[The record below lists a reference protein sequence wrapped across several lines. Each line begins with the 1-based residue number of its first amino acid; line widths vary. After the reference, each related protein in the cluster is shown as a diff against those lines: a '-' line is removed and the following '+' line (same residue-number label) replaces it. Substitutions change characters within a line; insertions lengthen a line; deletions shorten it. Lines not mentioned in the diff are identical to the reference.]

1 VAANDINITGAN
13 VAQAAICDGR
23 GQQHQHCRQ
32 PDNRQQQPVGLLG
45 QKRHSFV
52 VIPRQGSSI
61 TAGGNAM
68 MQAGND
74 LNVTASA
81 IDAGKTAQLV
91 AGNDLNLNAADNGQT
106 SRTGGSESHQSSADR
121 TTFPRATT

>member
-1 VAANDINITGAN
+1 MGAGNNINIAANQITDSSSQSGFWGKKT
-13 VAQAAICDGR
+13 Q
-23 GQQHQHCRQ
+23 
-32 PDNRQQQPVGLLG
+32 L
-45 QKRHSFV
+45 RH
-52 VIPRQGSSI
+52 PTNQGSSI
-61 TAGGNAM
+61 TAGGNAV

-91 AGNDLNLNAADNGQT
+91 AGNDLNLNAAGNGQT